1 MTTYG
6 FKWKMKPIRS
16 CTSFLFGLLLLAGAS
31 RAETD
36 LARRVLIVY
45 NENEPESRPLA
56 EYYSQRRGVPTN
68 QICGLRPRNVELI
81 SRKEYNE
88 QIRDPIRKFMVNHN
102 LLVQLSEPNRVE
114 TLENKIDYL
123 VLMYG
128 MPIRIDEDPT
138 LQEATPTNAPA
149 LAVRNQASVDSELTT
164 LPSTNTRLAGWLPN
178 PFYNSSFTKFGSPL
192 NNAMMLVARLDG
204 PDAKTVRRMIDDALA
219 TELTSLLGRAYFD
232 AQDSPA
238 GGGYAEGDTWIKN
251 AARYVRDA
259 GFETVL
265 DNKPAVFG
273 DDFVMNDAAIYAG
286 WYTESITGA
295 LARADFKFRPG
306 AVAYHIHSWSA
317 SSLRNPNHLWTGPL
331 LARGAAVSFGNVFEP
346 FLSLT
351 PHVDLFFKRLLA
363 GATFAEA
370 GWYSQPALSWQTT
383 FVGDPLY
390 RPFSQTIDGQI
401 FSLEAQR
408 SPEVAW
414 AYLRKINVLLNSGDF
429 TAAQKLCAEQAVKL
443 HSQILL
449 DKLSALEAS
458 RLKKN

>member
-1 MTTYG
+1 LCLR
-6 FKWKMKPIRS
+6 FS
-16 CTSFLFGLLLLAGAS
+16 LALLLLAGAS
-31 RAETD
+31 RAESD

-45 NENEPESRPLA
+45 NETEPESRPLA
-56 EYYSQRRGVPTN
+56 DYYAQRRGVPTN
-68 QICGLRPRNVELI
+68 QICGLQVRNVELI
-81 SRKEYNE
+81 SRKEFNE

-102 LLVQLSEPNRVE
+102 LWVQLSEPNRVE
-114 TLENKIDYL
+114 TLDNKIDYL

-138 LQEATPTNAPA
+138 LHESTPTNVPA

-164 LPSTNTRLAGWLPN
+164 LPSSNTRLAGWLPN
-178 PFYNSSFTKFGSPL
+178 PFYNSPTTEFGMPF
-192 NNAMMLVARLDG
+192 NNAMMLVTRLDG

-219 TELTSLLGRAYFD
+219 TERTGLLGRAYFD

-238 GGGYAEGDTWIKN
+238 GSGYAEGDTWIKN

-273 DDFVMNDAAIYAG
+273 DDFLMNDAAIYAG

-370 GWYSQPALSWQTT
+370 GWYSQASLSWQTT

-390 RPFSQTIDGQI
+390 RPFSRTIDGQI
-401 FSLEAQR
+401 AWLEAR
-408 SPEVAW
+408 NDPELAW
-414 AYLRKINVLLNSGDF
+414 AYLRKVNVLLNSGDF
-429 TAAQKLCAEQAVKL
+429 VSAQKLCAEQAAKL
-443 HSQILL
+443 HSPILL
-449 DKLSALEAS
+449 EKLGAMGAS
-458 RLKKN
+458 RLKKD

>member
-1 MTTYG
+1 MT
-6 FKWKMKPIRS
+6 IRS
-16 CTSFLFGLLLLAGAS
+16 FASVLAGMVVLAGAT

-45 NENEPESRPLA
+45 NENEPDSRPLA
-56 EYYSQRRGVPTN
+56 EYYAQRRGVPTN
-68 QICGLRPRNVELI
+68 QICALKPRNVELI
-81 SRKEYNE
+81 PRKEYNE
-88 QIRDPIRKFMVNHN
+88 QIRDALRRFMSDHN
-102 LLVQLSEPNRVE
+102 LWIQIPGPNGLQ
-114 TLENKIDYL
+114 TLDTKIDYL

-128 MPIRIDEDPT
+128 MPIRIEEDSSLREP
-138 LQEATPTNAPA
+138 TPTNAPA

-164 LPSTNTRLAGWLPN
+164 LPSANTRLAGWLPN
-178 PFYNSSFTKFGSPL
+178 PFYNSPATKFGSPL

-219 TELTSLLGRAYFD
+219 TERTGLLGHAYFD

-238 GGGYAEGDTWIKN
+238 GGYAEGDTWIKN

-273 DDFVMNDAAIYAG
+273 DDFVMKDAAIYAG

-317 SSLRNPNHLWTGPL
+317 SSLRNPDHLWTGPL

-346 FLSLT
+346 FLALT
-351 PHVDLFFKRLLA
+351 PHVDIFFKRLLA
-363 GATFAEA
+363 GATFVEA
-370 GWYSQPALSWQTT
+370 GWYSQPAVSWQTV

-390 RPFSQTIDGQI
+390 RPFTRTIDGQI
-401 FSLEAQR
+401 DWLEAQR

-414 AYLRKINVLLNSGDF
+414 AYLRKINVLLNSGDY
-429 TAAQKLCAEQAVKL
+429 AGAQKLCAEQAARL
-443 HSQILL
+443 HSPVLL
-449 DKLSALEAS
+449 EKLTALESS
-458 RLKKN
+458 RFKRD

>member
-1 MTTYG
+1 
-6 FKWKMKPIRS
+6 
-16 CTSFLFGLLLLAGAS
+16 LANLLAGLLVLTGVG
-31 RAETD
+31 RAESD
-36 LARRVLIVY
+36 LARRILIVY
-45 NENEPESRPLA
+45 NETEPESRPLA
-56 EYYSQRRGVPTN
+56 DYYAQHRGVPTN
-68 QICGLRPRNVELI
+68 QICAVHVRNVDLI
-81 SRKEYNE
+81 SRKEFNE
-88 QIRDPIRKFMVNHN
+88 HIRDPIRKFMTAHN
-102 LLVQLSEPNRVE
+102 LWVQLSEPNRVE
-114 TLENKIDYL
+114 TLDNKIDYL

-128 MPIRIDEDPT
+128 VPIRIDEDPT
-138 LQEATPTNAPA
+138 LQEPTPTNLPA

-164 LPSTNTRLAGWLPN
+164 LPSPGVRRAGWIPN
-178 PFYNSSFTKFGSPL
+178 PFYNSPATQFGPPL
-192 NNAMMLVARLDG
+192 NNAMMLVTRLDG

-219 TELTSLLGRAYFD
+219 TERSGLLGRAYFD

-238 GGGYAEGDTWIKN
+238 GSGYAEGDTWIKT
-251 AARYVRDA
+251 AAQYVRDA

-273 DDFVMNDAAIYAG
+273 DDFLMTDAAIYAG
-286 WYTESITGA
+286 WYTESVTGA
-295 LARADFKFRPG
+295 IARTDFKFRPG

-351 PHVDLFFKRLLA
+351 PHVDLFFKRLLD

-390 RPFSQTIDGQI
+390 RPFSRTIEGQI
-401 FSLEAQR
+401 AWLEAR
-408 SPEVAW
+408 NSPELAW

-429 TAAQKLCAEQAVKL
+429 AEAQKLCSEQAVKL
-443 HSQILL
+443 HSQLLL
-449 DKLSALEAS
+449 DKLAALQSS
-458 RLKKN
+458 RLKTR